1 VGRPVLISAIAI
13 AVAAYAMAVTGWNA
27 ASIPLGA
34 VVVLVAAITVFQ
46 VHRAVRHLHGQS
58 RRERRSAIEAERHY
72 IAVLRRIVRL
82 AEARDRYWR
91 GHSRN
96 VAKLTGRIAQH
107 LGLPKRRCELLSLAG
122 ELHDIGMLAVPEAV
136 RLSYSRL
143 GTEAF
148 RSVKRHSEVSHE
160 VLKPLRTMAEVL
172 PAIRHHHERMN
183 GTGYPKGLSGQD
195 IPLGAR
201 IIAVADAFDAMTHDR
216 PHRAAM
222 SPFGAMDELR
232 RCAPAGFDARCVEG
246 LAAAL
251 NMPELPPD
259 GAGAAAL
266 ASPAAAAV

>member
-201 IIAVADAFDAMTHDR
+201 IIAVVDAYDSMTSDR
-216 PHRAAM
+216 PYRKALSQEEAIARLSSAAGTQFDGDLVDEWVQLVTSPEWEEARAAR
-222 SPFGAMDELR
+222 GD
-232 RCAPAGFDARCVEG
+232 
-246 LAAAL
+246 
-251 NMPELPPD
+251 
-259 GAGAAAL
+259 
-266 ASPAAAAV
+266 